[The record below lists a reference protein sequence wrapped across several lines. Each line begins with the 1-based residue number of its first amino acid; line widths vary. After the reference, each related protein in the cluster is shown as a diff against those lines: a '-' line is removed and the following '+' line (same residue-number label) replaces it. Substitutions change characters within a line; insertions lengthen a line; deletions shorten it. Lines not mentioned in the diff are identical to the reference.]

1 MVYAFCRNINSEEK
15 ETSVILLK
23 KWISENAINIDEI
36 VFDDD
41 VKQNTPLEE
50 RQFCTYLLPKIKD
63 GDIIVSTEV
72 SCLGRSAIELD
83 NIFNNILCK
92 KNIRVVCI
100 SMDIDINYG
109 SLSLKGASDLKNISF
124 AARLY
129 KQLVHEM

>member
-124 AARLY
+124 
-129 KQLVHEM
+129 